1 MNFRDTRNIWAMIV
15 RVAGAFAVYYALNTL
30 LKLPFSK
37 EFLAGGSMKA
47 LGVRAA
53 RYAVIIFMIVGIYPK
68 IFPLFEKIGKKQ

>member
-1 MNFRDTRNIWAMIV
+1 
-15 RVAGAFAVYYALNTL
+15 
-30 LKLPFSK
+30 
-37 EFLAGGSMKA
+37 MKV